1 MKIVLR
7 SLPTFAAICLAAGL
21 SAGCGKPGA
30 GGPPTPPPPEVA
42 TATVAPQPLLLTTE
56 LPGRT
61 APFRIAEI
69 RPQINGLVQKRLFT
83 EGADV
88 QAGDALYQID
98 PAPFQ
103 TALDVAEAAHGRSAA
118 SLPALRAKVER
129 AGQALADKAVSQ
141 QDFDDADAALKQAEA
156 DEQYWQAMVKTARIN
171 LGYARIESP
180 ISGRIGKSTV
190 TDGAIVTAYQP
201 APLAT
206 IQQLD
211 PIYVDVPRST
221 AELLRLQERRERLR
235 GDEADLD
242 QVQLVL
248 EDGTPYAHEG
258 TLQFRDVSV
267 DPTTG
272 SVVLRMVFPNPDG
285 VLLPGMFVRAIL
297 KEGVDEQALLVPQQA
312 VTRDPKG
319 NPQALIVNA
328 AGTVE
333 LRPLA
338 LDRAIGNQWL
348 VASGLQAGDK
358 IVVEGG
364 LNLRPGAA
372 VREVPFQAPEAAAP
386 AAAPTAP

>member
-7 SLPTFAAICLAAGL
+7 SLPAFAAICLAAGL
-21 SAGCGKPGA
+21 STGCGKPGA

-69 RPQINGLVQKRLFT
+69 RPQVNGLVQKRLFT

-88 QAGDALYQID
+88 QASDALYQID

-221 AELLRLQERRERLR
+221 AELLRLQQRRERLR
-235 GDEADLD
+235 GDEAGLD

-358 IVVEGG
+358 VVVEGG
-364 LNLRPGAA
+364 QNLRPGAA

-386 AAAPTAP
+386 AAAPAAP

>member
-1 MKIVLR
+1 MKIALR
-7 SLPTFAAICLAAGL
+7 SLPAFAAICLAAGL
-21 SAGCGKPGA
+21 STGCGKPGA

-69 RPQINGLVQKRLFT
+69 RPQVNGLVQKRLFT

-211 PIYVDVPRST
+211 PIYVDVPRAT

-235 GDEADLD
+235 GDAADQD

-248 EDGTPYAHEG
+248 EDGTPYAHDG

-297 KEGVDEQALLVPQQA
+297 KEGVDEQAILVPQQA

-358 IVVEGG
+358 VVVEGG
-364 LNLRPGAA
+364 QNLRPGAA